1 MSGHPGQPKSSLDN
15 LMLACADLS
24 GPNRG
29 GSSFKGPAL
38 KDVKVKRSEATG
50 FKPSEKAR

>member
-1 MSGHPGQPKSSLDN
+1 
-15 LMLACADLS
+15 MLACADLS